1 MANVKFGR
9 LTASA
14 KPLLRTSRPGY
25 EKTLISIEF
34 KYHLTNLT
42 QGQITLKCSVNFAF
56 PNSLHL
62 LPRVLKAYFESLEIS
77 F

>member
-56 PNSLHL
+56 PKFIAS
-62 LPRVLKAYFESLEIS
+62 VAQSFEGI